1 VRVWTRRLDVADDEL
16 GEAEATLSP
25 DERDRARR
33 FHFEKDR
40 RRFISARAMLRS
52 IVGERI
58 GVAPADV
65 AFRYG
70 SRGKPELQ
78 HTTRAVRF
86 NLSHSEDLCVI
97 AVHDDREVGVD
108 VERIRP
114 LVDLDAVRKRFFS
127 VRERAAI
134 VGGDPAGLE
143 AFFYFWTL
151 KEAWLKGSGEGIGD
165 LLTAVEVRH
174 DGDGRPSIARV
185 DDPPGGR
192 MPWAIKSWS
201 PAAGFIAAL
210 AVRSD

>member
-1 VRVWTRRLDVADDEL
+1 
-16 GEAEATLSP
+16 
-25 DERDRARR
+25 
-33 FHFEKDR
+33 
-40 RRFISARAMLRS
+40 
-52 IVGERI
+52 
-58 GVAPADV
+58 VAPADV

-70 SRGKPELQ
+70 SRGKPELE
-78 HTTRAVRF
+78 HTSRAVRF

-114 LVDLDAVRKRFFS
+114 LLDLDAVRNRCFS

-134 VGGDPAGLE
+134 VGGDAHGLE

-165 LLTAVEVRH
+165 LLTTVEVRH

-185 DDPPGGR
+185 DDPRVGP
-192 MPWAIKSWS
+192 MPWTMKSWS
-201 PAAGFIAAL
+201 PAPGFVAAL
-210 AVRSD
+210 AVRSG